1 MNLFTKEPVPNEQA
15 KKGKNMYLKRL
26 ELQGFKSF
34 ADKTVLEFMPGIT
47 SAIGPNGSG
56 KSNIADAIRWVLGEQ
71 SMKEL
76 RGGKSVD
83 IIFAGTQNRK
93 SLGFAEASLVFDNQD
108 GKLPIEYKEV
118 IVTRKLYR
126 SGETGYY
133 INKTQCRLKDILE
146 LFMDT
151 GIGKDGYS
159 IIGQGKIDEILSNK
173 SEDRRN
179 VFEEAAGIV
188 KFKTRK
194 EESEKKLEHTKLNVL
209 RINDILTEIEAN
221 LEPLKQQSDK
231 AKRYLDLK
239 NELKSIEVGL
249 FLYNI
254 EKYKNDLVKVQEDIE
269 IMQNTCNL
277 EEGKLEKIKILKE
290 ELKGQIDDLI
300 EEIENTQ
307 NLRFTSQKDVE
318 TLTSEINVAKSK
330 IENNEENRKR
340 FEEEIEETKAKILK
354 TEEEMKFKLCKKES
368 LKENKE
374 KYEKE
379 LEEKQSELEKINKT
393 LSEKELEIENDKRKL
408 EENTDLKYEIE
419 GNINE
424 QKANISNIEKRKVQL
439 QNDIQNSISELDNT
453 RFSKEEIEKG
463 FFEIQKEKN
472 NVTKELQDI
481 ITEKSKAEEQIK
493 SIDIK
498 INNSIQELS
507 FKESKHKFLVE
518 TEKEKD
524 GYQRSVK
531 ALLLECEKTKELGK
545 GVKGALAELI
555 DVPQNLETAIE
566 MALGASLQNIV
577 TENEQDAKRLIEH
590 LRKNNL
596 GRASFLPISN
606 IQGKRP
612 EKIKGNI
619 QGVLGLASDLIK
631 YDKKYE
637 QIILNLLGRT
647 VIVENM
653 DTAIKV
659 SKENGHSFKIV
670 TVDGDIIS
678 QTGSMTGGSVNKKT
692 VKILGR
698 SKEIEELANQIENIK
713 KMQEDL
719 KKQKED
725 IINSNKQVLE
735 NSEKL
740 ENAIQTIEI
749 KYNVENQKLNTV
761 KENIERISNH
771 LEKLRTEKAE
781 LEKQKEEYLKVIEEK
796 NKEKSKIDSENEE
809 IKAKINE
816 YSSLNKDTAKI
827 VDDLNFDIT
836 NLKISVSSFNESES
850 SIDEMAEMLKN
861 EIENQNVSI
870 KNKKSQIE
878 KINIEQ
884 KELENKINK
893 TNSKIE
899 ELKAK
904 TLSSDEDIEKMKKE
918 RQTANE
924 KLSLKEKEE
933 VDEFKVIEDLK
944 GQIVKIEVKKSKI
957 DDDLNETI
965 TSLWNEYELTPNGV
979 EGYEKPANI
988 AITTRRVSNLKQD
1001 IRELGSVN
1009 VDSIE
1014 EYKNQKQ
1021 RYDFMCEQRLDL
1033 ENTMAK
1039 LRDMINEITDSM
1051 KVRFKEKMKIINEN
1065 FGQTFKELFG
1075 GGEARIKLEDEA
1087 NILECGIDI
1096 EAQPPGKK
1104 LQSMGLLSGGERAFT
1119 AIALLFAILKMNP
1132 APFCVL
1138 DEIEAAL
1145 DDVNVNRYAEF
1156 LKKFAVGTQ
1165 FLVITH
1171 RKGTMEAA
1179 DTVYGVTME
1188 EKGISKLLSMKLS
1201 KQ

>member
-1 MNLFTKEPVPNEQA
+1 
-15 KKGKNMYLKRL
+15 MYLKRL

-34 ADKTVLEFMPGIT
+34 ADKTILEFMPGIT
-47 SAIGPNGSG
+47 SVIGPNGSG

-126 SGETGYY
+126 SGETGYF

-239 NELKSIEVGL
+239 NELKGIEVGL

-254 EKYKNDLVKVQEDIE
+254 EKYKADLVKIQEDIE
-269 IMQNTCNL
+269 IMRNTCDL

-290 ELKGQIDDLI
+290 ELKGQIDDLT

-340 FEEEIEETKAKILK
+340 FKEEIEEIKAKIVK
-354 TEEEMKFKLCKKES
+354 TEEDMKNKLSKKES

-379 LEEKQSELEKINKT
+379 LEEKQNELDKINKT
-393 LSEKELEIENDKRKL
+393 LSEKELEIEDDKRKL

-419 GNINE
+419 SSINE
-424 QKANISNIEKRKVQL
+424 QKTNISNIEKRKVQL

-463 FFEIQKEKN
+463 FFEIQNEKN
-472 NVTKELQDI
+472 NRTKELQNI
-481 ITEKSKAEEQIK
+481 VTEKNKAEEKIK

-498 INNSIQELS
+498 INNNIQELS
-507 FKESKHKFLVE
+507 FKESKHKFLIE

-524 GYQRSVK
+524 GYQKSVK
-531 ALLLECEKTKELGK
+531 ALLQECEKTKELGR

-577 TENEQDAKRLIEH
+577 TENEQDAKKLIEH

-606 IQGKRP
+606 IQGKKT
-612 EKIKGNI
+612 EKIKGSN
-619 QGVLGLASDLIK
+619 QGILGFAFDLIK

-653 DTAIKV
+653 DTAIRV

-698 SKEIEELANQIENIK
+698 SKEIEDLANQIENIK

-719 KKQKED
+719 KKQKEN

-735 NSEKL
+735 NAEKL
-740 ENAIQTIEI
+740 ENALQTIEI

-761 KENIERISNH
+761 KENIDRISKH
-771 LEKLRTEKAE
+771 LEKLRNEQVE
-781 LEKQKEEYLKVIEEK
+781 LESQKEEYLKAIDEK
-796 NKEKSKIDSENEE
+796 NKEKEQIDNENEK

-816 YSSLNKDTAKI
+816 YSTLNRDTAKK

-850 SIDEMAEMLKN
+850 SIDEMAEMLEN
-861 EIENQNVSI
+861 EIENQN
-870 KNKKSQIE
+870 KNIENRESQIE
-878 KINIEQ
+878 RINNEQ
-884 KELENKINK
+884 KELENKINE

-899 ELKAK
+899 ELKKK

-918 RQTANE
+918 RLLANE

-957 DDDLNETI
+957 DDDLNATI
-965 TSLWNEYELTPNGV
+965 SSLWNEYKLTPNSV

-988 AITTRRVSNLKQD
+988 AITTRRVNSLKQD

-1039 LRDMINEITDSM
+1039 LRDVIYEITDNM

-1075 GGEARIKLEDEA
+1075 GGEARIRLEDEA

-1201 KQ
+1201 R